1 MTALTLHLHAPVTK
15 SHVPLTPQFT
25 GAKTQWSKRDT
36 HASQDNQYQWPARP
50 PSTGLQVV
58 CKKGARQP
66 PLSATPCAPPHEQQQ
81 QHFVGTPRTGD
92 VALGPRPARLAVAL
106 PLVASIG
113 VGAAVQ
119 GNGAVGPSETSVRA
133 HASTVHTPAT
143 HQRYR

>member
-1 MTALTLHLHAPVTK
+1 MTTLTLHLHAPVTK

-25 GAKTQWSKRDT
+25 GAKMQWSKRDT
-36 HASQDNQYQWPARP
+36 HTSQDNQYQWPARP
-50 PSTGLQVV
+50 QSTGRQVV
-58 CKKGARQP
+58 ARKVRGSHRSLQLP
-66 PLSATPCAPPHEQQQ
+66 VHTSSRQQ
-81 QHFVGTPRTGD
+81 QHFVGTPRTGN

-133 HASTVHTPAT
+133 HAGTVRTPAT